1 MHDLEF
7 DRFTKSSSYAAASQN
22 REDGNRGTSG
32 SRRRSRSYYVVGGIG
47 VLLFCAVALIIR
59 TDQQH
64 EGSFDELVTTG
75 GAVRRNFLAG
85 ATDIQVKSCDTEK
98 CRQVKSYIL
107 NSLDESVDPCED
119 FYKFSC
125 GNWTKHNPI
134 PKTSSSFSTFS
145 KLNQKV
151 EKQLKAILE
160 HSGKNARSN
169 SMYQKAQNYYLAC
182 KDQAGINKLGAQPLL
197 DLINKID
204 GWAMGGEGV
213 DFDIKSYDVMK
224 TLRKIQK
231 GFTSSGGPLFSVHVS
246 DDPKHT
252 NKHIIE
258 VS

>member
-1 MHDLEF
+1 M
-7 DRFTKSSSYAAASQN
+7 
-22 REDGNRGTSG
+22 
-32 SRRRSRSYYVVGGIG
+32 VVGSIG
-47 VLLFCAVALIIR
+47 LLLFCAVALIIR

-75 GAVRRNFLAG
+75 GAVRRNFLA
-85 ATDIQVKSCDTEK
+85 AAADIQVKSCNTEK
-98 CRQVKSYIL
+98 CQQVKNYIL
-107 NSLDESVDPCED
+107 NSMDESVDPCED

-160 HSGKNARSN
+160 HSQNTNNRFN

-182 KDQAGINKLGAQPLL
+182 KDQARINKLGAQPLI
-197 DLINKID
+197 DLINDID

-213 DFDIKSYDVMK
+213 EFDIKSYDVMK

-258 VS
+258 VSGTKSKQLWKRVLH